1 MILCPQC
8 QTINE
13 VASTRCAGCG
23 ASLDGDAAALGS
35 DPYIGRQLGD
45 RFFLQSF
52 LGSGEIG
59 LVYRGTDVST
69 SAEVAVKI
77 VHPDVAANIGDRLLR
92 SAVAISQVRHAKLA
106 SVLAAAREPD
116 GTLYIATEYLRGHTL
131 KQMLEHNGPLGPRRA
146 ADILFQLAS
155 ALAPIHKVG
164 RPHAN
169 LKPENVFLVERDGSA
184 DFVRICDVGVPDL
197 FGVRKS
203 PQGAVI
209 IGSPKYFSPEQAQ
222 GQAATVLSDQF
233 TLGIIAYQLLTGAL
247 PFFGATPD
255 QLLAA
260 IAAGTPTPI
269 ARRTPGIQ
277 LPPKLEQI
285 IQRCLSKTPGE
296 RYADLRALATDVA
309 AVIKST
315 QPEAAPPRKKGF
327 VQASTVM
334 ADPGMIGSLQASVE
348 PDDDDDDQSDRT
360 SVREVH
366 WGNEKTGEHTPLVDD
381 RTPAVS
387 PIAALAATTRPTP
400 PAPPPMGRP
409 PRPPTQNDMMNVP
422 PPLMVTGAI
431 DSSDLQAALESA
443 TAAVGRPS
451 APPAG
456 AGRRAA
462 FDDDLQAALAAAAA
476 EVGDP
481 GSPPARRPATPDP
494 FGGAELSGL
503 NATPAGSAAA
513 LASAPSARP
522 SSPGGVRLTHEIMS
536 AIDEELVDASVSIPP
551 QAGAPASP
559 LATMDDLKELR
570 RPVEGTAAG
579 RGTPRAT
586 DGGKKAKLA
595 AAGLLLVL
603 GGGAGAYFL
612 MGETPA
618 DPPPT
623 RTAPPSA
630 TAGASAASPSVASLA
645 PSAGPSAAAASVP
658 PSGPA
663 TDAVATGSA
672 PGTAAPSAAG
682 SFDPDE
688 PALVRKAREDAAK
701 AAAAAAASGAPA
713 PLPTSVSLTSDP
725 PGATV
730 LIGERKLGLTP
741 MDVPIDPASTQ
752 VFTLRLDG
760 FESAQITADPKT
772 APPGKPFSI
781 ATKLA
786 PAGGA
791 PAPAPA
797 TAAATAAP
805 KPKPKPAPAGGS
817 DAPAPKPKPKP
828 APKKPSAEVEDPFAE

>member
-13 VASTRCAGCG
+13 VSSARCAGCG
-23 ASLDGDAAALGS
+23 ASLDGDASGIGS

-69 SAEVAVKI
+69 SQDVAVKI
-77 VHPDVAANIGDRLLR
+77 IHPDVAATIGDRLLR

-106 SVLAAAREPD
+106 SVLAAAREQD
-116 GTLYIATEYLRGHTL
+116 GTLYVATEYLRGSTL
-131 KQMLEHNGPLGPRRA
+131 KQLLEHNGPLGPRRA

-169 LKPENVFLVERDGSA
+169 LKPENVFLVEKDGTQ
-184 DFVRICDVGVPDL
+184 DFVRVVDVGVPDL
-197 FGVRKS
+197 FGVRKT
-203 PQGAVI
+203 PQGQVI

-285 IQRCLSKTPGE
+285 ISKCLSKQPAE

-334 ADPGMIGSLQASVE
+334 ADPGMIGTLQNAAE
-348 PDDDDDDQSDRT
+348 IEEDDDDDRT
-360 SVREVH
+360 GVREVN
-366 WGNEKTGEHTPLVDD
+366 WGEEKTGEHAALLGEL
-381 RTPAVS
+381 TPAVNT
-387 PIAALAATTRPTP
+387 PISTFATTRPSPPQAP
-400 PAPPPMGRP
+400 PASRP

-422 PPLMVTGAI
+422 PPLMVTGAL

-443 TAAVGRPS
+443 AAAAGGRGLVPAAPPPSPARRPS
-451 APPAG
+451 
-456 AGRRAA
+456 

-476 EVGDP
+476 EVG
-481 GSPPARRPATPDP
+481 GESAPPRRASTLDP
-494 FGGAELSGL
+494 FSDADVAGL

-513 LASAPSARP
+513 IASAPSARP

-551 QAGAPASP
+551 QAGAPAAP
-559 LATMDDLKELR
+559 LASMEDLKEIK
-570 RPVEGTAAG
+570 RPEGNTPSRVVGRNAG
-579 RGTPRAT
+579 G
-586 DGGKKAKLA
+586 DGSKKKLA
-595 AAGLLLVL
+595 AAALLLVL

-612 MGETPA
+612 LGETPTPA
-618 DPPPT
+618 AP
-623 RTAPPSA
+623 TAPPSL
-630 TAGASAASPSVASLA
+630 SAAPRTAA
-645 PSAGPSAAAASVP
+645 P
-658 PSGPA
+658 
-663 TDAVATGSA
+663 
-672 PGTAAPSAAG
+672 TAAPSAVESAPPSAPVSATG
-682 SFDPDE
+682 SAAPSGAASGPASAAIDPDE
-688 PALVRKAREDAAK
+688 PAVVTTQREEAARAAAAK
-701 AAAAAAASGAPA
+701 AAASGTPPGSAAAAPATQAAPA
-713 PLPTSVSLTSDP
+713 EPT
-725 PGATV
+725 A
-730 LIGERKLGLTP
+730 
-741 MDVPIDPASTQ
+741 
-752 VFTLRLDG
+752 
-760 FESAQITADPKT
+760 
-772 APPGKPFSI
+772 
-781 ATKLA
+781 A
-786 PAGGA
+786 PAKPNGGEK
-791 PAPAPA
+791 PA
-797 TAAATAAP
+797 AAATDAP
-805 KPKPKPAPAGGS
+805 APKPKPAPAT
-817 DAPAPKPKPKP
+817 AAPKPKPKP
-828 APKKPSAEVEDPFAE
+828 APKKPSTDVEDPFAE

>member
-13 VASTRCAGCG
+13 VSSARCAGCG
-23 ASLDGDAAALGS
+23 ASLDGDASGIGS

-69 SAEVAVKI
+69 SQDVAVKI
-77 VHPDVAANIGDRLLR
+77 IHPDVAATIGDRLLR

-106 SVLAAAREPD
+106 SVLAAAREQD
-116 GTLYIATEYLRGHTL
+116 GTLYVATEYLRGSTL
-131 KQMLEHNGPLGPRRA
+131 KQLLEHNGPLGPRRA

-169 LKPENVFLVERDGSA
+169 LKPENVFLVEKDGTQ
-184 DFVRICDVGVPDL
+184 DFVRVVDVGVPDL
-197 FGVRKS
+197 FGVRKT
-203 PQGAVI
+203 PQGQVI

-285 IQRCLSKTPGE
+285 ISKCLSKQPSE
-296 RYADLRALATDVA
+296 RYTDLRALATDVA

-334 ADPGMIGSLQASVE
+334 ADPGLIGTLQNAADISE
-348 PDDDDDDQSDRT
+348 DDDDDRT
-360 SVREVH
+360 GVREVN
-366 WGNEKTGEHTPLVDD
+366 WGEEKTGEHAALLGEL
-381 RTPAVS
+381 TPAVNT
-387 PIAALAATTRPTP
+387 PISTFATTRPSPPQAP
-400 PAPPPMGRP
+400 PASRP

-422 PPLMVTGAI
+422 PPLMVTGAL

-443 TAAVGRPS
+443 SAAVGGRGLVPPAPPPSPARRPS
-451 APPAG
+451 
-456 AGRRAA
+456 

-476 EVGDP
+476 EVG
-481 GSPPARRPATPDP
+481 GESAPPRRASTLDP
-494 FGGAELSGL
+494 FSDADVAGL

-513 LASAPSARP
+513 IASAPSARP
-522 SSPGGVRLTHEIMS
+522 SAPGGVRLTHEIMS

-551 QAGAPASP
+551 QAGAPAAP
-559 LATMDDLKELR
+559 LASMEDLKEIK
-570 RPVEGTAAG
+570 RPADATPSRVVGRNAG
-579 RGTPRAT
+579 GS
-586 DGGKKAKLA
+586 GGKKKLA
-595 AAGLLLVL
+595 AAALLLVL

-612 MGETPA
+612 IGETPTPTA
-618 DPPPT
+618 PTPPPT
-623 RTAPPSA
+623 LGPPGPRTGAPTAAPIAAESAPATAPVSA
-630 TAGASAASPSVASLA
+630 AGTAAASAAA
-645 PSAGPSAAAASVP
+645 
-658 PSGPA
+658 SGPA
-663 TDAVATGSA
+663 
-672 PGTAAPSAAG
+672 SAAN
-682 SFDPDE
+682 DPDE
-688 PALVRKAREDAAK
+688 PAVVKNQRENQRIEADKAT
-701 AAAAAAASGAPA
+701 ASGAP
-713 PLPTSVSLTSDP
+713 
-725 PGATV
+725 PG
-730 LIGERKLGLTP
+730 
-741 MDVPIDPASTQ
+741 
-752 VFTLRLDG
+752 
-760 FESAQITADPKT
+760 SAA
-772 APPGKPFSI
+772 
-781 ATKLA
+781 
-786 PAGGA
+786 
-791 PAPAPA
+791 APA
-797 TAAATAAP
+797 TQAAPAEPTAAP
-805 KPKPKPAPAGGS
+805 KPNGGGNPAAASTDAPAPKPKPAPAT
-817 DAPAPKPKPKP
+817 AAPKPKPKP
-828 APKKPSAEVEDPFAE
+828 APKKPSTDVEDPFAE

>member
-69 SAEVAVKI
+69 NAEVAVKI

-116 GTLYIATEYLRGHTL
+116 GTLYVATEYLRGHTL

-184 DFVRICDVGVPDL
+184 DFVRVCDVGVPDL

-203 PQGAVI
+203 AQGAVI

-334 ADPGMIGSLQASVE
+334 ADPGQIGSLQASVE
-348 PDDDDDDQSDRT
+348 VDDDDDGDDRT

-366 WGNEKTGEHTPLVDD
+366 WGSEKTGEHTPLVDD

-387 PIAALAATTRPTP
+387 AVAALAATTRPSP
-400 PAPPPMGRP
+400 PAPPPAGRP

-443 TAAVGRPS
+443 TAAVGRPAAAPQ
-451 APPAG
+451 APPATT
-456 AGRRAA
+456 RRPA

-476 EVGDP
+476 EVGD
-481 GSPPARRPATPDP
+481 GAAAPPARRPATPDP
-494 FGGAELSGL
+494 FGGVDLAGL

-551 QAGAPASP
+551 QAGAPAAP
-559 LATMDDLKELR
+559 LATMDDLKELK
-570 RPVEGTAAG
+570 RPVEGAAANRPVVRPG
-579 RGTPRAT
+579 AGNS
-586 DGGKKAKLA
+586 KAKLA

-612 MGETPA
+612 MGETPT
-618 DPPPT
+618 PPAP
-623 RTAPPSA
+623 RVAPPATQSPAAVSGGPSA
-630 TAGASAASPSVASLA
+630 A
-645 PSAGPSAAAASVP
+645 PSAGPSGASSAAPSVAPSAPATASAAASVP
-658 PSGPA
+658 PSA
-663 TDAVATGSA
+663 AASAV
-672 PGTAAPSAAG
+672 
-682 SFDPDE
+682 DPDE
-688 PALVRKAREDAAK
+688 PALVRKAREDAEK

-713 PLPTSVSLTSDP
+713 PLPTSVSLTSEP
-725 PGATV
+725 AGATV
-730 LIGERKLGLTP
+730 LIGDRKLGLTP
-741 MDVPIDPASTQ
+741 MDVPIDPATPP

-760 FESAQITADPKT
+760 YESAQFAADPKT
-772 APPGKPFSI
+772 ATPGKPFTI
-781 ATKLA
+781 ATKLVA
-786 PAGGA
+786 AGA
-791 PAPAPA
+791 APAPA

-805 KPKPKPAPAGGS
+805 RPKPKPAPSEGS
-817 DAPAPKPKPKP
+817 AAPAPKPKPKP

>member
-23 ASLDGDAAALGS
+23 ASLDGDASALGS

-203 PQGAVI
+203 AQGAVI

-285 IQRCLSKTPGE
+285 IQRCLSKTPAE

-334 ADPGMIGSLQASVE
+334 ADPGQIGSLHASIE
-348 PDDDDDDQSDRT
+348 ADDEDDDESDRT

-366 WGNEKTGEHTPLVDD
+366 WNNEKTGEHTPLVDD

-387 PIAALAATTRPTP
+387 AVAALAATTRPSP
-400 PAPPPMGRP
+400 PAPPAAGRP

-443 TAAVGRPS
+443 TAAVGRPAAAP
-451 APPAG
+451 APPA
-456 AGRRAA
+456 APRRAA

-476 EVGDP
+476 EVGDAAAP
-481 GSPPARRPATPDP
+481 APPRRPATPDP
-494 FGGAELSGL
+494 FGGVDLAGL

-551 QAGAPASP
+551 QAGAPAAP
-559 LATMDDLKELR
+559 LATMDDLKELK
-570 RPVEGTAAG
+570 RPVEGAAANRPVARPG
-579 RGTPRAT
+579 AGNN
-586 DGGKKAKLA
+586 KAKLV

-612 MGETPA
+612 MGETPSTPMPRVA
-618 DPPPT
+618 PPATQAPAAAT
-623 RTAPPSA
+623 GGPRTAPSATPSA
-630 TAGASAASPSVASLA
+630 VPSVTPSIAA
-645 PSAGPSAAAASVP
+645 PDS
-658 PSGPA
+658 
-663 TDAVATGSA
+663 
-672 PGTAAPSAAG
+672 AAPSAAA
-682 SFDPDE
+682 SAAPSAAASAIDPDE
-688 PALVRKAREDAAK
+688 PALVRKAREDAEK

-713 PLPTSVSLTSDP
+713 PLPTNVTLTSEP
-725 PGATV
+725 AGATV
-730 LIGERKLGLTP
+730 LIGDRKLGLTP
-741 MDVPIDPASTQ
+741 MDVPIDPATPP

-760 FESAQITADPKT
+760 YESAQVAADPKT
-772 APPGKPFSI
+772 AAPGKPFTI
-781 ATKLA
+781 PTKLVA
-786 PAGGA
+786 VGA
-791 PAPAPA
+791 TPAPA
-797 TAAATAAP
+797 TAAPTAAP
-805 KPKPKPAPAGGS
+805 KPKPKPAPAEGS
-817 DAPAPKPKPKP
+817 AAPAPKPKPKP
-828 APKKPSAEVEDPFAE
+828 APKKPSTEVEDPFAE

>member
-13 VASTRCAGCG
+13 VSSARCAGCG
-23 ASLDGDAAALGS
+23 ASLDGDASGIGS

-69 SAEVAVKI
+69 SQDVAVKI
-77 VHPDVAANIGDRLLR
+77 IHPDVAATIGDRLLR

-106 SVLAAAREPD
+106 SVLAAAREQD
-116 GTLYIATEYLRGHTL
+116 GTLYVATEYLRGSTL
-131 KQMLEHNGPLGPRRA
+131 KQLLEHNGPLGPRRA

-169 LKPENVFLVERDGSA
+169 LKPENVFLVEKDGTQ
-184 DFVRICDVGVPDL
+184 DFVRVVDVGVPDL
-197 FGVRKS
+197 FGVRKT
-203 PQGAVI
+203 PQGQVI

-285 IQRCLSKTPGE
+285 ISKCLSKQPGE

-315 QPEAAPPRKKGF
+315 QPEVAPPRKKGF

-334 ADPGMIGSLQASVE
+334 ADPGMIGTLQNAAE
-348 PDDDDDDQSDRT
+348 IEEDDDDDRT
-360 SVREVH
+360 GVREVN
-366 WGNEKTGEHTPLVDD
+366 WGEEKTGEHAALLGEL
-381 RTPAVS
+381 TPAVNT
-387 PIAALAATTRPTP
+387 PISTFATTRPSPPQAP
-400 PAPPPMGRP
+400 PASRP

-422 PPLMVTGAI
+422 PPLMVTGAL

-443 TAAVGRPS
+443 AAAAGGRGLVPPAPPPAPARRPS
-451 APPAG
+451 
-456 AGRRAA
+456 

-476 EVGDP
+476 EVG
-481 GSPPARRPATPDP
+481 GESAPPRRASTLDP
-494 FGGAELSGL
+494 FSDADVAGL

-513 LASAPSARP
+513 IASAPSARP

-551 QAGAPASP
+551 QAGAPAAP
-559 LATMDDLKELR
+559 LASMEDLKDLKRAEVAPSR
-570 RPVEGTAAG
+570 VVGRNAG
-579 RGTPRAT
+579 G
-586 DGGKKAKLA
+586 DGSKKKLA
-595 AAGLLLVL
+595 AAALLLVL

-612 MGETPA
+612 LGETPT
-618 DPPPT
+618 PT
-623 RTAPPSA
+623 APTAPPSL
-630 TAGASAASPSVASLA
+630 SAAPRTAA
-645 PSAGPSAAAASVP
+645 P
-658 PSGPA
+658 
-663 TDAVATGSA
+663 
-672 PGTAAPSAAG
+672 TAAPSAVESATASAPVSAAG
-682 SFDPDE
+682 SAAPSGAASGPASAAIDPDE
-688 PALVRKAREDAAK
+688 PAVVTTQREEAARAAAK
-701 AAAAAAASGAPA
+701 AAASGAPPGSAAAA
-713 PLPTSVSLTSDP
+713 PT
-725 PGATV
+725 
-730 LIGERKLGLTP
+730 
-741 MDVPIDPASTQ
+741 TQ
-752 VFTLRLDG
+752 
-760 FESAQITADPKT
+760 
-772 APPGKPFSI
+772 APPAEPT
-781 ATKLA
+781 AA
-786 PAGGA
+786 PAKPNGGEK
-791 PAPAPA
+791 PA
-797 TAAATAAP
+797 AAATDAP
-805 KPKPKPAPAGGS
+805 APKPKPAPAT
-817 DAPAPKPKPKP
+817 AAPKPKPKP
-828 APKKPSAEVEDPFAE
+828 APKKPSTDVEDPFAE